1 MEVLLSFLMYMH
13 VTGRYTLMRRR
24 TPFMFPE
31 RTGCGKPCGSFL
43 TLWCWCSF
51 SYWFCSYR
59 FFLEDV
65 LLFSQDEHL
74 SNRSMM
80 SKNSSVLLRPLARIT
95 HGFLSS
101 GGETS
106 PTAGG

>member
-1 MEVLLSFLMYMH
+1 
-13 VTGRYTLMRRR
+13 
-24 TPFMFPE
+24 MFAE
-31 RTGCGKPCGSFL
+31 GTGCGKPCGSFL
-43 TLWCWCSF
+43 ALCCWCSF
-51 SYWFCSYR
+51 SYWLCNVSSC
-59 FFLEDV
+59 EDI

-74 SNRSMM
+74 PIRSMM
-80 SKNSSVLLRPLARIT
+80 SKHSFVLLRPLARIT